1 MSQETNI
8 DDELRSK
15 WKALL
20 EVAIDQPRQ
29 TVKAIDFTKALPPT
43 KAKPVIL
50 QCDDDK
56 DYVVKGQNAGRQIV
70 NEQIVARLGLLLG
83 APIPETKIVEIPDEL
98 IQDEKNLSHIIT
110 GTAHGSLY
118 LRDTYFAKDLIATS
132 EEVNRP
138 RLALLA
144 VLYGWVGGA
153 YDQQYLFTNQPPRT
167 IYSIDHGHFFPN
179 SPNWTANDLA
189 IAQDAELDPVLVSAC
204 YFTDLEIKK
213 ALEVLANINEA
224 AIVDAVAYPPTEWGI
239 TIDERTMMLQYLIK
253 RQSQILALRQANR

>member
-1 MSQETNI
+1 VSQETI
-8 DDELRSK
+8 EDQLKSR
-15 WKALL
+15 WKTLL

-29 TVKAIDFTKALPPT
+29 TVQALDFIEAKSTKAQ
-43 KAKPVIL
+43 PVIL
-50 QCDDDK
+50 ECNDGRE
-56 DYVVKGQNAGRQIV
+56 YVVKGQNAGRQIV

-98 IQDEKNLSHIIT
+98 IKLEKKLAHIHS

-118 LRDTYFAKDLIATS
+118 LRDTYFDRCLIATS
-132 EEVNRP
+132 EDVNRL

-144 VLYGWVGGA
+144 VLYGWAGA
-153 YDQQYLFTNQPPRT
+153 NDQQYLFTNKPPRL

-189 IAQDAELDPVLVSAC
+189 TAQNAQLDPVLVSAC
-204 YFTDLEIKK
+204 NFTPLEIDQ
-213 ALEVLANINEA
+213 ALEALVNINEGE
-224 AIVDAVAYPPTEWGI
+224 IIDAVAYPPTEWGL

-253 RQSQILALRQANR
+253 RQIQLSTLRQANC

>member
-1 MSQETNI
+1 VSQETI
-8 DDELRSK
+8 EDQLRSR
-15 WKALL
+15 WKTLL

-29 TVKAIDFTKALPPT
+29 TVQALDFIEAKSTKAQ
-43 KAKPVIL
+43 PVIL
-50 QCDDDK
+50 ECNDGRE
-56 DYVVKGQNAGRQIV
+56 YVVKGQNAGRQIV

-98 IQDEKNLSHIIT
+98 IKLEKKLAHIHS

-118 LRDTYFAKDLIATS
+118 LRDTYFDRCLIATS
-132 EEVNRP
+132 EDVNRL

-144 VLYGWVGGA
+144 VLYGWAGA
-153 YDQQYLFTNQPPRT
+153 NDQQYLFTNKPPRL

-189 IAQDAELDPVLVSAC
+189 TAQNAQLDPVLVSAC
-204 YFTDLEIKK
+204 NFTPLEIDQ
-213 ALEVLANINEA
+213 ALEALVNINEGE
-224 AIVDAVAYPPTEWGI
+224 ILEAVAYPPTEWGI

-253 RQSQILALRQANR
+253 RQIQLSTLRQANC

>member
-1 MSQETNI
+1 VSQETI
-8 DDELRSK
+8 EDQLKSR
-15 WKALL
+15 WKTLL

-29 TVKAIDFTKALPPT
+29 TVQALDFIEAKSTKAQ
-43 KAKPVIL
+43 PVIL
-50 QCDDDK
+50 ECNDGRE
-56 DYVVKGQNAGRQIV
+56 YVVKGQNAGRQIV

-98 IQDEKNLSHIIT
+98 IKLEKKLAHIHS

-118 LRDTYFAKDLIATS
+118 LRDTYFDRCLIATS
-132 EEVNRP
+132 EDVNRL

-144 VLYGWVGGA
+144 VLYGWAGA
-153 YDQQYLFTNQPPRT
+153 NDQQYLFTNKPPRL

-189 IAQDAELDPVLVSAC
+189 TAQNAQLDPVLVSAC
-204 YFTDLEIKK
+204 NFTPLEIDQ
-213 ALEVLANINEA
+213 ALEALVNINEGE
-224 AIVDAVAYPPTEWGI
+224 ILEAVAYPPTEWGI

-253 RQSQILALRQANR
+253 RQIQLSTLRQANC

>member
-1 MSQETNI
+1 VSQETI
-8 DDELRSK
+8 EDQLKSR
-15 WKALL
+15 WKTLL

-29 TVKAIDFTKALPPT
+29 TVQALDFIEAKSTKAQ
-43 KAKPVIL
+43 PVIL
-50 QCDDDK
+50 ECNDGRE
-56 DYVVKGQNAGRQIV
+56 YVVKGQNAGRQIV

-98 IQDEKNLSHIIT
+98 IKLEKKLAHIHS

-118 LRDTYFAKDLIATS
+118 LRDTYFDRCLIATS
-132 EEVNRP
+132 EDVNRL

-144 VLYGWVGGA
+144 VLYGWAGA
-153 YDQQYLFTNQPPRT
+153 NDQQYLFTNKPPRL

-189 IAQDAELDPVLVSAC
+189 TAQNAQLDPVLVSAC
-204 YFTDLEIKK
+204 NFTPLEIDQ
-213 ALEVLANINEA
+213 ALEALVNINEGE
-224 AIVDAVAYPPTEWGI
+224 IIDAVAYPPTEWGI

-253 RQSQILALRQANR
+253 RQIQLSTLRQANC